1 MSAPAPTLWQRVTG
15 RAPLPAG
22 PPEPVTSVPP
32 ASTAPRRGGRTEPLP
47 FLDPI
52 DLPDELRRATHMAVA
67 LLLDYPDASYEERL
81 DAVATT
87 ADALPAIVGD
97 DLRTHIDAVR
107 AWGVDRTQTHYVETF
122 DQKRR
127 CALHLTYYS
136 SGDTRRRG
144 MALVTFAEAFAACG
158 WELGD
163 DDLPDY
169 LPSVLELTARD
180 GGPVADM
187 LLATHREGVEL
198 LRSALH
204 HVRSP
209 YRHLLDALCRT
220 LPQVPD
226 DAAARFVDLLAAG
239 PPQEMVG
246 LGGSLLPFPTVRQE
260 TTP

>member
-1 MSAPAPTLWQRVTG
+1 
-15 RAPLPAG
+15 
-22 PPEPVTSVPP
+22 
-32 ASTAPRRGGRTEPLP
+32 
-47 FLDPI
+47 
-52 DLPDELRRATHMAVA
+52 MAVA
-67 LLLDYPDASYEERL
+67 LLLDYPDASFEERL

-87 ADALPAIVGD
+87 SQALPAVLGD
-97 DLRTHIDAVR
+97 DLRTHIDTVR

-169 LPSVLELTARD
+169 LPSVLELSARD

-226 DAAARFVDLLAAG
+226 AVAARFVDLLAAG